1 MAYKIGQYRYN
12 SNNIYYETT
21 SSNNI
26 SLTRYIVNSVPQ
38 IYEYDNFDFE
48 YYGEINNTLSNTKNY
63 YLQFTIP
70 APPANTTAHCI
81 IMLINTVT
89 EQQEVIDSILLT
101 NNSTTFSYAII
112 PKFAGKIRLWLSYN
126 SALSISYNLYEIK
139 NLSTIT
145 NQKTIK
151 KIGVQGAPHLPVWI
165 NNNCIRLNKNGI
177 YELHNGI

>member
-126 SALSISYNLYEIK
+126 SALSISYNSSP
-139 NLSTIT
+139 LSADRI
-145 NQKTIK
+145 
-151 KIGVQGAPHLPVWI
+151 
-165 NNNCIRLNKNGI
+165 
-177 YELHNGI
+177 